1 MVVCTFFMDLK
12 IYTILLTMNLL
23 GVTCRIKK
31 LVQFPTKVKQ
41 LILLSKGLL
50 FGEKGASERGKTTC
64 FT

>member
-1 MVVCTFFMDLK
+1 MVVCTFFMEFK
-12 IYTILLTMNLL
+12 IYAILLTMKLL
-23 GVTCRIKK
+23 GLTYRMKN
-31 LVQFPTKVKQ
+31 LAQFPTKVKQ